1 MALTD
6 EQLRAFVPRNYFL
19 KEPYNAIVPEGEE
32 KEEVTTSYGI
42 PNTNAFTNSGGGGGG
57 NYRTDY
63 RPNYEYRKSLDYN
76 PELSDLQNQK
86 IMQNWKDYK
95 GHDYYNPPEPTG
107 VAKGI
112 NTVMNWMPYIG
123 TMKKGAEFLGG
134 MLPVNRRAIME
145 NELRGA
151 GVYTDDIGRIVAGPD
166 GYNTAEGI
174 MAGYNANQ
182 MTDKTFDKRTKTIAN
197 TLSNKY
203 GVDISSLSEEEI
215 ANFDPNN
222 PAFNLVN
229 RHNLINQAKLN
240 YFNTKKKAD
249 EIYGWEKQ
257 QKELARHKDGDRMS
271 DKQYDDWRRDNDAG
285 YNKTADEKLAMTGGT
300 EEWGEDMMGGT
311 EAPSSNSV
319 ADLNDVMARGGRVG
333 YNRGRVVNPGGYSGN
348 TYSDFLADK
357 TVIPHPDDKSWR
369 DVFYRWLDS
378 RKAEGGRVNYFDGGI
393 AGLL

>member
-1 MALTD
+1 MATFYTGVD
-6 EQLRAFVPRNYFL
+6 KSIYQGGDHYVPMDKFRLNPY
-19 KEPYNAIVPEGEE
+19 EPKNLSYTSESRPQ
-32 KEEVTTSYGI
+32 SYGI
-42 PNTNAFTNSGGGGGG
+42 TNTNAFVNSGGGDGD

-63 RPNYEYRKSLDYN
+63 RPNYDYRKSLDYN

-86 IMQNWKDYK
+86 IMQNTLNYK
-95 GHDYYNPPEPTG
+95 GHDYYNKPAPTG
-107 VAKGI
+107 LAKGI
-112 NTVMNWMPYIG
+112 NAAMNYIPFIG
-123 TMKKGAEFLGG
+123 PMKRGAEFLGDALG
-134 MLPVNRRAIME
+134 KYMPVNRRAIME

-300 EEWGEDMMGGT
+300 EEWGEDMMGDSSGPSEDYGFDDSGGFT
-311 EAPSSNSV
+311 GEGWAQGGLAQHAPIRPYS
-319 ADLNDVMARGGRVG
+319 LGGRV
-333 YNRGRVVNPGGYSGN
+333 S
-348 TYSDFLADK
+348 
-357 TVIPHPDDKSWR
+357 
-369 DVFYRWLDS
+369 
-378 RKAEGGRVNYFDGGI
+378 YFDGGL

>member
-123 TMKKGAEFLGG
+123 TMKKGAEFLGNTFG
-134 MLPVNRRAIME
+134 KYMPVNQRAIME
-145 NELRGA
+145 NELRGS
-151 GVYTDDIGRIVAGPD
+151 GVYTDDIGRIVAGSG
-166 GYNTAEGI
+166 GYNTPEGI
-174 MAGYNANQ
+174 MAGYNANK
-182 MTDKTFDKRTKTIAN
+182 MTDKTFTGRQGDIRE
-197 TLSNKY
+197 TLKDKY
-203 GVDISSLSEEEI
+203 GLRDEQIDQLISGELTEDDFTGKKYQLPGGKIS
-215 ANFDPNN
+215 
-222 PAFNLVN
+222 NLFSN
-229 RHNLINQAKLN
+229 IRNIELARLN
-240 YFNTKKKAD
+240 YFDTKKKAD
-249 EIYGWEKQ
+249 DIYEWEKK

-271 DKQYDDWRRDNDAG
+271 DTQAEEYMKGKEVDQSQEFDGTPEPPGGQPGHGEGMDSGGWGDDYASEMI
-285 YNKTADEKLAMTGGT
+285 AE
-300 EEWGEDMMGGT
+300 
-311 EAPSSNSV
+311 
-319 ADLNDVMARGGRVG
+319 GGRVG
-333 YNRGRVVNPGGYSGN
+333 YNRGRVGLRYG
-348 TYSDFLADK
+348 
-357 TVIPHPDDKSWR
+357 
-369 DVFYRWLDS
+369 
-378 RKAEGGRVNYFDGGI
+378 
-393 AGLL
+393 GLLSIL

>member
-1 MALTD
+1 MALTE

-123 TMKKGAEFLGG
+123 TMKKGAEFLGNTFG
-134 MLPVNRRAIME
+134 KYMPVNQRAIME
-145 NELRGA
+145 NELRGS
-151 GVYTDDIGRIVAGPD
+151 GVYTDDIGRIVAGSG
-166 GYNTAEGI
+166 GYNTPEGI
-174 MAGYNANQ
+174 MAGYNANK
-182 MTDKTFDKRTKTIAN
+182 MTEKTFTGRQGDMRE
-197 TLSNKY
+197 TLKDKY
-203 GVDISSLSEEEI
+203 GLQDEQIDKLISGELTEDDFTGKKYQLPGGKIS
-215 ANFDPNN
+215 
-222 PAFNLVN
+222 NLFSN
-229 RHNLINQAKLN
+229 IRNIELARLN
-240 YFNTKKKAD
+240 YFDTKKKAD
-249 EIYGWEKQ
+249 DIYEWEKK

-271 DKQYDDWRRDNDAG
+271 DTQAEEYIDKKKVTHQSQEFDGTPSNDTAWTDSFSGGSDSGGGGEFDTSSSDSMGSGLDDMKW
-285 YNKTADEKLAMTGGT
+285 
-300 EEWGEDMMGGT
+300 
-311 EAPSSNSV
+311 S
-319 ADLNDVMARGGRVG
+319 RGGRVG
-333 YNRGRVVNPGGYSGN
+333 LRYG
-348 TYSDFLADK
+348 
-357 TVIPHPDDKSWR
+357 
-369 DVFYRWLDS
+369 
-378 RKAEGGRVNYFDGGI
+378 
-393 AGLL
+393 GLLSIL

>member
-123 TMKKGAEFLGG
+123 TMKKGAEFLGNTFG
-134 MLPVNRRAIME
+134 KYMPVNQRAIME
-145 NELRGA
+145 NELRGS
-151 GVYTDDIGRIVAGPD
+151 GVYTDDIGRIVAGSG
-166 GYNTAEGI
+166 GYNTPEGI
-174 MAGYNANQ
+174 MAGYNANK
-182 MTDKTFDKRTKTIAN
+182 MTDKTFTGRQGDIRE
-197 TLSNKY
+197 TLKDKY
-203 GVDISSLSEEEI
+203 GLRDEQIDQLISGELTEDDFTGKKYQLPGGKIS
-215 ANFDPNN
+215 
-222 PAFNLVN
+222 NLFSN
-229 RHNLINQAKLN
+229 IRNIELARLN
-240 YFNTKKKAD
+240 YFDTKKKAD
-249 EIYGWEKQ
+249 DIYEWEKK

-271 DKQYDDWRRDNDAG
+271 DKQYDDWRKGKEVDQSQEFDG
-285 YNKTADEKLAMTGGT
+285 TPEPPGGQPGHG
-300 EEWGEDMMGGT
+300 EGMDSGGWGDDYASEMIA
-311 EAPSSNSV
+311 E
-319 ADLNDVMARGGRVG
+319 GGRVG
-333 YNRGRVVNPGGYSGN
+333 YNRGRVGLRYG
-348 TYSDFLADK
+348 
-357 TVIPHPDDKSWR
+357 
-369 DVFYRWLDS
+369 
-378 RKAEGGRVNYFDGGI
+378 
-393 AGLL
+393 GLLSIL

>member
-1 MALTD
+1 MATFYTGVD
-6 EQLRAFVPRNYFL
+6 KSIHQGGDYYVPMDKFRLN
-19 KEPYNAIVPEGEE
+19 PYE
-32 KEEVTTSYGI
+32 KKNLSYTSESRPQSYGI
-42 PNTNAFTNSGGGGGG
+42 TNTNAFVNSGGGDGD

-63 RPNYEYRKSLDYN
+63 RPNYDYRKSLDYN

-86 IMQNWKDYK
+86 IMQNTLNYK
-95 GHDYYNPPEPTG
+95 GHDYYNKPAPTG
-107 VAKGI
+107 LAKGI
-112 NTVMNWMPYIG
+112 NAAMNYIPFIG
-123 TMKKGAEFLGG
+123 PMKRGAEFLGDALG
-134 MLPVNRRAIME
+134 KYMPVNRRAIME

-222 PAFNLVN
+222 PAYNLVN
-229 RHNLINQAKLN
+229 RYNLINQARTN

-249 EIYGWEKQ
+249 DIYEWEKK

-271 DKQYDDWRRDNDAG
+271 DTQAEEYIKGKEVTHQSQEFDGTPEPPGGQPGHGEGMAELSPDPVSDAG
-285 YNKTADEKLAMTGGT
+285 GSA
-300 EEWGEDMMGGT
+300 EWGDMRW
-311 EAPSSNSV
+311 S
-319 ADLNDVMARGGRVG
+319 RGGRVG
-333 YNRGRVVNPGGYSGN
+333 
-348 TYSDFLADK
+348 FFA
-357 TVIPHPDDKSWR
+357 H
-369 DVFYRWLDS
+369 
-378 RKAEGGRVNYFDGGI
+378 GGRVYLNLGGLASI
-393 AGLL
+393 L

>member
-1 MALTD
+1 MALPSWYNQADQDIYTGGNKFIPQ
-6 EQLRAFVPRNYFL
+6 ENYRL
-19 KEPYNAIVPEGEE
+19 NYTPNNLASTNTLPGITNTQAAGPYQRYSPQGED
-32 KEEVTTSYGI
+32 GD
-42 PNTNAFTNSGGGGGG
+42 

-63 RPNYEYRKSLDYN
+63 RPNYDYRKSLDYN

-86 IMQNWKDYK
+86 IMQNTLNYK
-95 GHDYYNPPEPTG
+95 GHDYYNKPAPTG
-107 VAKGI
+107 LAKGI
-112 NTVMNWMPYIG
+112 NAAMNYIPFIG
-123 TMKKGAEFLGG
+123 PMKRGAEFLGDALG
-134 MLPVNRRAIME
+134 KYMPVNRRAIME

-229 RHNLINQAKLN
+229 RYNLINQAKLN

-300 EEWGEDMMGGT
+300 EEWGEDMMGDSSGPSEDYGFDDSGGFT
-311 EAPSSNSV
+311 GEGWAQGGLAQHAPIRPYS
-319 ADLNDVMARGGRVG
+319 LGGRV
-333 YNRGRVVNPGGYSGN
+333 S
-348 TYSDFLADK
+348 
-357 TVIPHPDDKSWR
+357 
-369 DVFYRWLDS
+369 
-378 RKAEGGRVNYFDGGI
+378 YFDGGL